1 MSLFIYIFDVF
12 LQLEVDIYFSIKEQ
26 YVTLIRAYPAEL
38 AFQVT
43 PITEQYQ
50 FDINRKILLTI
61 LSMS

>member
-1 MSLFIYIFDVF
+1 MFRYIYI
-12 LQLEVDIYFSIKEQ
+12 LQLEVDIYFRIKEQ
-26 YVTLIRAYPAEL
+26 HVTLIRAYPAEL

-43 PITEQYQ
+43 PITERYQ

>member
-1 MSLFIYIFDVF
+1 MVF
-12 LQLEVDIYFSIKEQ
+12 LQLEVVIYFRIKEQ
-26 YVTLIRAYPAEL
+26 YDTLIRAYPAEL

-43 PITEQYQ
+43 PITERYQ